1 MLGKTSDGEFI
12 KLLRIREL
20 DNDDVADQPDSTDE
34 NSPPNLSINWPT
46 SCGAVWSG
54 HWLHRM
60 KYSVFIVVC
69 K

>member
-1 MLGKTSDGEFI
+1 MLRKTSDGEF

-20 DNDDVADQPDSTDE
+20 DNDDVDVKPDSTDE
-34 NSPPNLSINWPT
+34 DSPPNLALPT

-60 KYSVFIVVC
+60 KYKSM
-69 K
+69 